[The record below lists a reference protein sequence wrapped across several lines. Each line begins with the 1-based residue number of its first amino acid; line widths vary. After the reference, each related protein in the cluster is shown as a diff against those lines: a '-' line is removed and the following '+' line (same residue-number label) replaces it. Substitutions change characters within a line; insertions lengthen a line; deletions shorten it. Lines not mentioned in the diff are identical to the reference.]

1 MQFWR
6 VFSALLRC
14 VPHCKPR
21 LQPSSADSPDPSTVL
36 RGDVHD
42 DVDARDDD
50 DDDDGGYDDDDDKGE
65 VGDDHGAN
73 SSMFCNLV
81 YSMYTV

>member
-1 MQFWR
+1 M
-6 VFSALLRC
+6 
-14 VPHCKPR
+14 
-21 LQPSSADSPDPSTVL
+21 QPSSADSPDPSTVL
-36 RGDVHD
+36 QGDVHD
-42 DVDARDDD
+42 DVDARDDDADDDDDDD